1 MIICIFEKI
10 KKMDLQTR
18 KILFVQEFLKL
29 ESENIVTHLEN
40 LLISETENFNG
51 LSPMSIGEYKKRI
64 EESLND
70 SLNGRLTETIQLQAK
85 IEKWS

>member
-51 LSPMSIGEYKKRI
+51 LSPMSIEEYKKRI

>member
-1 MIICIFEKI
+1 
-10 KKMDLQTR
+10 MDLQIR

-40 LLISETENFNG
+40 LLITETENFNG
-51 LSPMSIGEYKKRI
+51 LSPMSIEEYKKRI

-70 SLNGRLTETIQLQAK
+70 SLNGRLTETIQLQAE

>member
-1 MIICIFEKI
+1 
-10 KKMDLQTR
+10 MDLQTR

-40 LLISETENFNG
+40 LLITETENFNG
-51 LSPMSIGEYKKRI
+51 LSPMSIEEYKKRI

-70 SLNGRLTETIQLQAK
+70 SLNGRLTETIQLQAE

>member
-1 MIICIFEKI
+1 
-10 KKMDLQTR
+10 MDLQTR

-51 LSPMSIGEYKKRI
+51 LSPMSIEEYKKRI
-64 EESLND
+64 EESSND
-70 SLNGRLTETIQLQAK
+70 SLNGRLTETIQLQAE

>member
-51 LSPMSIGEYKKRI
+51 LSPMSIEEYKKRI
-64 EESLND
+64 EESLKD